1 MTRKRAL
8 WLVFAVVILAVAF
21 YFWGSSSTPP
31 GQPPLV
37 SLNEDNI
44 SDFQQSFNAA
54 VSVPRIVLLLSPT

>member
-21 YFWGSSSTPP
+21 YLWESSSTPH

-37 SLNEDNI
+37 SLNEGNI
-44 SDFQQSFNAA
+44 SEFQRSFNAA
-54 VSVPRIVLLLSPT
+54 VSDTRIVLLLSPT

>member
-21 YFWGSSSTPP
+21 YLWGSSSTPP

-37 SLNEDNI
+37 SLNEGNT
-44 SDFQQSFNAA
+44 SEFQRSFNAA
-54 VSVPRIVLLLSPT
+54 VSDTRIVLLLSPT

>member
-21 YFWGSSSTPP
+21 YLWGSSSTPP

-37 SLNEDNI
+37 SLNGGNI
-44 SDFQQSFNAA
+44 SEFQRSFNAS
-54 VSVPRIVLLLSPT
+54 VSDTRIVLLLSPT

>member
-21 YFWGSSSTPP
+21 YLWGSSFTPP

-37 SLNEDNI
+37 SLNEGNI
-44 SDFQQSFNAA
+44 SEFQRSFNAA
-54 VSVPRIVLLLSPT
+54 VSDTRIVLLLSPT